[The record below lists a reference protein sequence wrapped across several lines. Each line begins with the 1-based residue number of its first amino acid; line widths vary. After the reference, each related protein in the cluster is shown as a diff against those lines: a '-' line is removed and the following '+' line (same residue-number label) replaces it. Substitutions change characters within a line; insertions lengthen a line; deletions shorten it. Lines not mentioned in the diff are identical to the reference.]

1 MREVVTL
8 VIGLVCK
15 VIIVNIGE
23 VLDETDG

>member
-15 VIIVNIGE
+15 VLIVNIGE
-23 VLDETDG
+23 VLDDTHG